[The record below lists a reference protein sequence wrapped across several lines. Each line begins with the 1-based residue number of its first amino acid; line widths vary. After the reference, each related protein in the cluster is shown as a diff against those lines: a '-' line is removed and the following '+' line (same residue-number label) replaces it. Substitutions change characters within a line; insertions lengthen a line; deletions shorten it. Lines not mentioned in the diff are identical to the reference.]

1 MGKSTNSSTG
11 KRTLGYLIILFVLL
25 TLIYIVDEISSNI
38 TTTMQPYVILDL
50 FKIPGGSVLS
60 DEYASAVGLFTA
72 ISMVS
77 YVFMLIAPFYKA
89 LADKFGRKP
98 FLILNTLL
106 MGIGMFICMISP
118 NYIIYIIGVLVITFV
133 KSNDMQVMYII
144 ETAPDKHRAKLCNL
158 TKAIGL
164 ISVALIGVF
173 RQMFYTDEDLSSW
186 RMVFLIPA
194 IMGVAVAVIC
204 IPIVKET
211 PVFLKKKRDKE
222 EALAKATA
230 TEVNSKS
237 NTESKIEEKAVTAE
251 ATDKKKEKSRGG
263 VKNAFIY
270 IFKDPEVRKIMI
282 AAFAFALVTGIT
294 SYYST
299 VLEVSESRGMITD
312 NMISVVL
319 VVFPF
324 VNGIFTL
331 ICGFISDALGRKKAC
346 YVFSAIAMAGLIIF
360 VLGTQM
366 GWNDIVIGIGWG
378 MFIGTLWSI
387 TDTLVLVMPSEA
399 TPTDMRASVLGVMSL
414 LLSVGMALSIIVF
427 TVAMNVIGTESLG
440 IVSLC
445 ICIPLTVISCLLLTK
460 VKETRGNDLNAG

>member
-1 MGKSTNSSTG
+1 METQSKKTQRSI
-11 KRTLGYLIILFVLL
+11 GYLIVLFVIL

-38 TTTMQPYVILDL
+38 TTTMQPEVILDL

-60 DEYASAVGLFTA
+60 EEYEDAVGIFTA

-106 MGIGMFICMISP
+106 MGVGMAICMIAP
-118 NYIIYIIGVLVITFV
+118 NYIVYIIGALVITFV

-144 ETAPDKHRAKLCNL
+144 ETAPDNHRAKLCNL

-173 RQMFYTDEDLSSW
+173 RQMFYNSDDLSSW

-194 IMGVAVAVIC
+194 ILGIVVALIC

-211 PVFLKKKRDKE
+211 PVFLKKKADKE
-222 EALAKATA
+222 ATGISASQAKAEAAIQEAKEDA
-230 TEVNSKS
+230 TGE
-237 NTESKIEEKAVTAE
+237 
-251 ATDKKKEKSRGG
+251 KKKGRGG
-263 VKNAFIY
+263 VINAFKY
-270 IFKDPEVRKIMI
+270 IFKDPQVRKIMI
-282 AAFAFALVTGIT
+282 AAMAFALVTGIT
-294 SYYST
+294 TYYTT
-299 VLEVSESRGMITD
+299 VLKASSDGGLITEE
-312 NMISVVL
+312 MISIVL
-319 VVFPF
+319 VIFPF
-324 VNGIFTL
+324 VNGFFTL
-331 ICGFISDALGRKKAC
+331 ICGFISDAIGRKKAC
-346 YVFSAIAMAGLIIF
+346 FVFSGVAMLGLLLF
-360 VLGTQM
+360 VLGTLF
-366 GWNDIVIGIGWG
+366 GWSDIAIGIGWG

-414 LLSVGMALSIIVF
+414 LLSVGMALSIIIF
-427 TVAMNVIGTESLG
+427 TVAMNIFGADDLG
-440 IVSLC
+440 IVSLV
-445 ICIPLTVISCLLLTK
+445 ICIPLTIVACILLTR
-460 VKETRGNDLNAG
+460 VKETKGNDLNAQ

>member
-1 MGKSTNSSTG
+1 MKKDSKTELGKW
-11 KRTLGYLIILFVLL
+11 TLGYFIVLFVML
-25 TLIYIVDEISSNI
+25 TLVYIVDEIASNI

-60 DEYASAVGLFTA
+60 DEYASAVGVFTA

-89 LADKFGRKP
+89 LADKYGRKP
-98 FLILNTLL
+98 FLILNTLI
-106 MGIGMFICMISP
+106 MGVGMLICMVAP

-133 KSNDMQVMYII
+133 RSNDMQVMYII
-144 ETAPDKHRAKLCNL
+144 ETAPDAHRAKLCNI

-164 ISVALIGVF
+164 ISVSLIGLF
-173 RQMFYTDEDLSSW
+173 RQMFYNDADISSW

-194 IMGVAVAVIC
+194 ILGIAVALIC
-204 IPIVKET
+204 IPIIRET

-222 EALAKATA
+222 AGVA
-230 TEVNSKS
+230 
-237 NTESKIEEKAVTAE
+237 EETS
-251 ATDKKKEKSRGG
+251 ATDKDSTNIKTTDANDKKETKSRGG

-270 IFKDPEVRKIMI
+270 IFKNPQVRKIMI
-282 AAFAFALVTGIT
+282 AAIAFALVTGIT

-299 VLEVSESRGMITD
+299 VLEASESGGFITD
-312 NMISVVL
+312 SMISMIL

-324 VNGIFTL
+324 VNGVFTF

-346 YVFSAIAMAGLIIF
+346 FVFSAIAMVGLIIF
-360 VLGTQM
+360 VLGTAN
-366 GWNDIVIGIGWG
+366 GWNEYVIGIGWG

-414 LLSVGMALSIIVF
+414 LLSAGMALSVIIF
-427 TVAMNVIGTESLG
+427 TVAMNVIGTAHLG
-440 IVSLC
+440 IVALC
-445 ICIPLTVISCLLLTK
+445 ICIPLTVVACILLTR
-460 VKETRGNDLNAG
+460 VKETKGNDLNVG

>member
-1 MGKSTNSSTG
+1 MGKSTNSSSAG
-11 KRTLGYLIILFVLL
+11 KRMLGYLIVLFVLL

-211 PVFLKKKRDKE
+211 PVFLKKKKDKE
-222 EALAKATA
+222 EALA
-230 TEVNSKS
+230 NSD
-237 NTESKIEEKAVTAE
+237 TAE
-251 ATDKKKEKSRGG
+251 TVTEAKPDANIEKREAETGKKEKSRGG

-270 IFKDPEVRKIMI
+270 IFKDKEVRRIMI

-312 NMISVVL
+312 SMISVVL

-414 LLSVGMALSIIVF
+414 LLSVGMALSIIIF
-427 TVAMNVIGTESLG
+427 TVAMNVIGTEALG
-440 IVSLC
+440 IVSLL
-445 ICIPLTVISCLLLTK
+445 ICIPLTVVSCLLLTK